1 MRSRKFSPWCD
12 SENKQNIPW
21 ATSLRAKY
29 GTTAPV
35 WTLQHYA
42 IPSYEFRNSMA
53 PLTQNVRDD
62 PQSAPWNNENREFE
76 RGRQNMMGFSCMKQ
90 DCLRIHLFTS
100 KAEKNIFLRDIH
112 QIFTHITYKKA
123 SNLEKEIPYIRNT
136 VDQFRFVVLPWWKW
150 SALSSHIMNNS
161 KQS

>member
-1 MRSRKFSPWCD
+1 
-12 SENKQNIPW
+12 
-21 ATSLRAKY
+21 
-29 GTTAPV
+29 
-35 WTLQHYA
+35 
-42 IPSYEFRNSMA
+42 MA

-112 QIFTHITYKKA
+112 QIFMHITYKKA

-136 VDQFRFVVLPWWKW
+136 VDQFRFVVLP
-150 SALSSHIMNNS
+150 
-161 KQS
+161 

>member
-1 MRSRKFSPWCD
+1 
-12 SENKQNIPW
+12 
-21 ATSLRAKY
+21 
-29 GTTAPV
+29 
-35 WTLQHYA
+35 
-42 IPSYEFRNSMA
+42 MA

-112 QIFTHITYKKA
+112 QIFMHITYKKA
-123 SNLEKEIPYIRNT
+123 IVGARICICSHHS
-136 VDQFRFVVLPWWKW
+136 FRVISFL
-150 SALSSHIMNNS
+150 
-161 KQS
+161 